1 MPILYKISCLK
12 FIRSECNNLVP
23 SKVPTPLH
31 SIHAVDQARRKEL
44 EGHLAYL
51 EGCYG
56 GLPTLQA
63 TNLWKSL
70 STPEEVNRLVS
81 LWILTLH
88 KNVRF
93 QYKVIGLCT
102 NYCLK

>member
-1 MPILYKISCLK
+1 ML
-12 FIRSECNNLVP
+12 

-93 QYKVIGLCT
+93 QYKVCNRFVHQLLPEIDSGSG
-102 NYCLK
+102 